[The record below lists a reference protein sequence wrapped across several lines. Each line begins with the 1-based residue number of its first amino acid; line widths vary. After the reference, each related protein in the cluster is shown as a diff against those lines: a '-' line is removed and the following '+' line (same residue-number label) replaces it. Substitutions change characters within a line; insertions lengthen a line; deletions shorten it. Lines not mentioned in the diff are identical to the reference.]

1 MATDAVSPADEIV
14 TLHGVTVLRCAPDGP
29 PLDGERAALDLI
41 GDAGWN
47 EAELIAVPVQ
57 RVPEAFFQLRS
68 GIAGAIV
75 QKFAQ
80 YRLRLAVVGDI
91 SQHVADSR
99 ALRDFVYESNLGNQL
114 WFLSGY
120 DDLEERLRRPT
131 G

>member
-14 TLHGVTVLRCAPDGP
+14 TLHGVTLLRCAPDGP

-41 GDAGWN
+41 GDAGWR
-47 EAELIAVPVQ
+47 EAQLVAVPAE
-57 RVPEAFFQLRS
+57 RVSDEFFQLRS

-91 SQHVADSR
+91 AQHVADSQ
-99 ALRDFVYESNLGNQL
+99 ALRDLVYESNQGNQL
-114 WFLSGY
+114 WFLPGY
-120 DDLEERLRRPT
+120 DELDERLRPT